1 MNLKYP
7 LNAFIGDVKLEEETN
22 ETDLNNIY
30 YYTKQP
36 CVLFILEYYTY
47 MERKLDK
54 ALTDWNNRKN
64 RKPLVIRG
72 ARQVGKTFLVRAFA
86 RQNFQSFVEINFDRT
101 PDKKQLFD
109 SSNLER
115 SLQLLEIEENIS
127 TITKDTLLFFDEVQ
141 AAPEVFHFLR
151 YLHEQRPDIPVIA
164 AGSLLEFLLA
174 DHDFSMPVGRIEY
187 LHMGPMDFEEF
198 LIAIDHE
205 KLVHFLQTYQ
215 INDTIPESI
224 HNKLLYYTQLF
235 FIIGGMPAAVQSYID
250 SSNKLSEALREHQSI
265 LQTYEDDFSKYR
277 NKTDHHRLKKI
288 FQKLPA
294 LIGNKLKYV
303 NIDPNDKAK
312 DLANSLALLEMAKI
326 VYKVKH
332 SSGNGIPLRAE
343 VNDKMFKPLF
353 LDIGLVSSSLGLKL
367 TELTKDNNMMV
378 NQGALTEQFIGQ
390 HLLYSHPYYEK
401 PELFYWNREA
411 KSSSAEIDYLLTI
424 DSTIVPVEVK
434 GGKTGTLKSLQVFI
448 AEKKSKVALRFNT
461 SIPVLSEQT
470 TRIVNKDDCDYLF
483 ISLPLYLVCQAE
495 RLVLEKNRY
504 NMN

>member
-1 MNLKYP
+1 MK
-7 LNAFIGDVKLEEETN
+7 
-22 ETDLNNIY
+22 NIY
-30 YYTKQP
+30 FSKKHP
-36 CVLFILEYYTY
+36 CVLLLLVYYTH
-47 MERKLDK
+47 MERKLDN
-54 ALTDWNNRKN
+54 ALTDWKNRKN

-86 RQNFQSFVEINFDRT
+86 QKNFKSIVEINFDRT

-109 SSNLER
+109 SRDVER
-115 SLQLLEIEENIS
+115 SLQLLEIEENIQ
-127 TITKDTLLFFDEVQ
+127 TITKDTLLFFDEIQ

-151 YLHEQRPDIPVIA
+151 YLYEQRPDISVIA

-174 DHDFSMPVGRIEY
+174 DHNFSMPVGRIEY
-187 LHMGPMDFEEF
+187 LHMGPLDFEEF
-198 LIAIDHE
+198 LIAIDHK
-205 KLVHFLQTYQ
+205 KLVQFLETYQ
-215 INDTIPESI
+215 LNDTIPASI
-224 HNKLLYYTQLF
+224 HNKLLHYTQLF
-235 FIIGGMPAAVQSYID
+235 FIIGGMPEAIQSYIS
-250 SSNKLSEALREHQSI
+250 SSNSISEALREHQSI

-277 NKTDHHRLKKI
+277 NKTDHHRLKKV
-288 FQKLPA
+288 FQKLPT

-312 DLANSLALLEMAKI
+312 DLANSLELLAMAKI
-326 VYKVKH
+326 FYKVKH
-332 SSGNGIPLRAE
+332 SSANGFPLRAE

-367 TELTKDNNMMV
+367 TDLNKDHDLMV

-390 HLLYSHPYYEK
+390 HLLYSHQYYEK

-424 DSTIVPVEVK
+424 NSTIVPVEVK
-434 GGKTGTLKSLQVFI
+434 AGRTGRLKSLQVFI
-448 AEKKSKVALRFNT
+448 AEKKSNVALRFNT

-483 ISLPLYLVCQAE
+483 LSLPLYLICQAQ
-495 RLVLEKNRY
+495 RLIIGKS
-504 NMN
+504 